1 MENKIVKVFNNLQ
14 FMQFVKDL
22 GFSISSDKELNDP
35 TPEFIQNLLIEVT
48 MIFSHFFFLIL
59 F

>member
-1 MENKIVKVFNNLQ
+1 MENKAVKVFNNLQ

-22 GFSISSDKELNDP
+22 GFNISSDKELNDP
-35 TPEFIQNLLIEVT
+35 SPEFIQNLLIEVK
-48 MIFSHFFFLIL
+48 IILSHFFF